1 MTDVQFLQKNRHVG
15 TPENNYFQT
24 GIASVGFSL
33 MLYTSP
39 KERQNPGQEKD
50 YRKYLTAAGA
60 VITEDD
66 SDEHIKKCYQLFSHL
81 DCGGWTVRVDRERED
96 SALERKSI

>member
-1 MTDVQFLQKNRHVG
+1 
-15 TPENNYFQT
+15 
-24 GIASVGFSL
+24 